1 MPDHPAEKPGSPLA
15 SAESPTIIAHLNML
29 QAVVT
34 RLAGNSAQCKTW
46 CVAIVSAL
54 FGLAGATKSGRI
66 AVAAIIPILVFGFVD
81 AAYLA
86 NERAYRD
93 LYNRIV
99 AKIRD
104 RSYGLTDFGDGT
116 RRCGTLHL
124 GVVVM
129 VGLAGLSR
137 AHRCI
142 CAGAVVGTVD
152 INHLNCYIGIYMAA
166 RSARERAPVR
176 LGTSTYRRVF
186 AADLLQIRYRAISSS
201 IHRCSR
207 R

>member
-1 MPDHPAEKPGSPLA
+1 MTVQFRCYRGWPMPDPAADRPASPLA
-15 SAESPTIIAHLNML
+15 PAESPAGIAHLNML
-29 QAVVT
+29 QAIVT
-34 RLAGNSAQCKTW
+34 RLAANSAQCKTW

-104 RSYGLTDFGDGT
+104 RSYSLADFGN
-116 RRCGTLHL
+116 L
-124 GVVVM
+124 
-129 VGLAGLSR
+129 
-137 AHRCI
+137 
-142 CAGAVVGTVD
+142 
-152 INHLNCYIGIYMAA
+152 
-166 RSARERAPVR
+166 RAPADAGHYIWALTSWSVWPVY
-176 LGTSTYRRVF
+176 LGLIVAYVLVLVSGLLTY
-186 AADLLQIRYRAISSS
+186 
-201 IHRCSR
+201 
-207 R
+207 